1 MSEFI
6 YADWNGHHVKLTWY
20 PMKDLSENI
29 TVTSVHGYCF
39 SEGKILLVNVTGRG
53 FNVPGGHI
61 ENGETVEEA
70 FHREAFEEAY
80 VKGGIHYLGVIEV
93 SHEDNPLFVT
103 GGKYPLIGYQAFY
116 RMDIKECYPFLG
128 TNETTSR
135 IWVEPE
141 QVKNV
146 MNDHELA
153 LLVLQHALKMDEC
166 LLD

>member
-1 MSEFI
+1 MRKIETRLSSCLASQEHERRIFMVRDDSMSEFI

-80 VKGGIHYLGVIEV
+80 VKGEFTILG
-93 SHEDNPLFVT
+93 S
-103 GGKYPLIGYQAFY
+103 
-116 RMDIKECYPFLG
+116 
-128 TNETTSR
+128 
-135 IWVEPE
+135 
-141 QVKNV
+141 
-146 MNDHELA
+146 
-153 LLVLQHALKMDEC
+153 
-166 LLD
+166 